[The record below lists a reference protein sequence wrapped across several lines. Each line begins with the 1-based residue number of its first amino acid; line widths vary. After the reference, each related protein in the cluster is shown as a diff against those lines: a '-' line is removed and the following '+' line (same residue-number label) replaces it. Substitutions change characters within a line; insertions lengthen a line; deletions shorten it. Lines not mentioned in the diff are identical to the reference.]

1 MSGRRVRAT
10 AIRVLRQLRGD
21 HRTMALLLVVPCLLM
36 TVLRYV
42 YADRPLAFD
51 RVGPMLLAL
60 FPFVV
65 MFVVTSVAMLR
76 ERINGTLERLLATPM
91 GKLDLLLGY
100 AFAFGAVALVQVALV
115 MMLTMWVLDLQV
127 SGSVGLL
134 VLIAELDA
142 LLGMALGLLCSAF
155 ARTEFQAVQFL
166 PALVLPQLLVCG
178 LFAPRDS
185 MNVVLRGLSD
195 VAPLTYAV
203 DGASR
208 IARSADFGHAAL
220 VDVLVVAAC
229 VPAALALGA
238 LTMRRRTS

>member
-1 MSGRRVRAT
+1 
-10 AIRVLRQLRGD
+10 L
-21 HRTMALLLVVPCLLM
+21 ALLLVVPCVLM

-42 YADRPLAFD
+42 YDDRPQAFD

-76 ERINGTLERLLATPM
+76 ERVSGTLERLLATPI

-100 AFAFGAVALVQVALV
+100 AVAFGVVALLQVGLV
-115 MMLTMWVLDLQV
+115 LVLTIEVLDLHV

-134 VLIAELDA
+134 ALIAELDA
-142 LLGMALGLLCSAF
+142 LLGMSLGLLCSAF

-178 LFAPRDS
+178 LFAPRDT
-185 MNVVLRGLSD
+185 MTPVLRVFSD
-195 VAPLTYAV
+195 IAPLTYAV

-208 IARSADFGHAAL
+208 IASSASLGHAAL
-220 VDVLVVAAC
+220 VDLIVVAAC
-229 VPAALALGA
+229 VPAALALGS
-238 LTMRRRTS
+238 LTMRRRSS